1 MLSSQFLLKTR
12 GNTTP
17 NCVAHGERGGGG
29 TFILVEVVV
38 FIYVAVFKYQV
49 TLISKY
55 FYTLRRPS
63 MLK

>member
-17 NCVAHGERGGGG
+17 NCVAHGERG